1 MNEKTFAI
9 KEDLLTYQAHRLQ
22 ELIVEMLKCCEDR
35 KVYESG
41 KFALP
46 HAELKCLLLFDGQ
59 RYLTV
64 KDIAQKLEVAKSRV
78 TKLVNGL
85 KEKRLVEEIDDP
97 KDARIKLISLT
108 PAGHTRFNEIA
119 AFQKNDLETQFAEL
133 KSKVETL
140 TKESAENKLSM
151 IVFSGDMDKVL
162 AALIIASGAVAM
174 GMDVVMFFT
183 FWGTPILRDKGK
195 KVGGKDLMGT
205 MFGAML
211 PKGACNLKLSKMN
224 MGGMGTAMMKSL
236 MKKKNVA
243 SVEEMLAVAGEL
255 GVKIYVC
262 EMSMDLMGF
271 KREEMIEYPKMD
283 FCGVAKFLEEAKS
296 SKIQLFI

>member
-1 MNEKTFAI
+1 ME
-9 KEDLLTYQAHRLQ
+9 
-22 ELIVEMLKCCEDR
+22 
-35 KVYESG
+35 
-41 KFALP
+41 
-46 HAELKCLLLFDGQ
+46 
-59 RYLTV
+59 
-64 KDIAQKLEVAKSRV
+64 
-78 TKLVNGL
+78 
-85 KEKRLVEEIDDP
+85 
-97 KDARIKLISLT
+97 
-108 PAGHTRFNEIA
+108 
-119 AFQKNDLETQFAEL
+119 KNDLETQFAEL
-133 KSKVETL
+133 KTKVETL

-151 IVFSGDMDKVL
+151 IVFSGDLDKVL
-162 AALIIASGAVAM
+162 ASLIIASGAVAM

-195 KVGGKDLMGT
+195 KIGGKDLMGT

-211 PKGACNLKLSKMN
+211 PKGASNLKLSKMN

-243 SVEEMLAVAGEL
+243 SVDEMLAMAGEL

-271 KREEMIEYPKMD
+271 TREEMIAYPNMD
-283 FCGVAKFLEEAKS
+283 FCGVATFLEEAKS

>member
-1 MNEKTFAI
+1 MK
-9 KEDLLTYQAHRLQ
+9 
-22 ELIVEMLKCCEDR
+22 
-35 KVYESG
+35 
-41 KFALP
+41 
-46 HAELKCLLLFDGQ
+46 
-59 RYLTV
+59 
-64 KDIAQKLEVAKSRV
+64 KD
-78 TKLVNGL
+78 
-85 KEKRLVEEIDDP
+85 
-97 KDARIKLISLT
+97 
-108 PAGHTRFNEIA
+108 
-119 AFQKNDLETQFAEL
+119 DLETQFAEL
-133 KSKVETL
+133 KTKVEAL
-140 TKESAENKLSM
+140 SAESAQNKLSM

-162 AALIIASGAVAM
+162 ASLIIASGAVAM
-174 GMDVVMFFT
+174 GMEVVMFFT

-195 KVGGKDLMGT
+195 KVGGKDFMGT

-211 PKGACNLKLSKMN
+211 PKGACNVKLSKMN

-243 SVEEMLAVAGEL
+243 SIEEMLAVAGEL

-271 KREEMIEYPKMD
+271 TREEMIEYPNMD